1 MATMRRLHSHIGAIR
16 APDLLASVKKL
27 EAAGLTRQRAAAL
40 ASVVHRIVTA
50 KALEMRSQQLSLHDM
65 DSSEFYLDRQA
76 HGLRSEL
83 EVLRRNETALLRKE
97 LELISRNL
105 DSLTQKTSDKIASLK
120 SDVTMDLNN
129 HKTERRALS
138 TRIDLRIQEVHH
150 KLTVEL
156 SALKTRLETLK
167 MEATQRAT
175 WIAIIT
181 FGAVFIS
188 VQDPGHLEKK

>member
-1 MATMRRLHSHIGAIR
+1 
-16 APDLLASVKKL
+16 
-27 EAAGLTRQRAAAL
+27 
-40 ASVVHRIVTA
+40 
-50 KALEMRSQQLSLHDM
+50 MRSQQLSLHDM

-138 TRIDLRIQEVHH
+138 TRIDLRIQVRGPMPGCPNVLVGFYQEVHH